1 MEILGIVAILLIA
14 WIAFKIFFRL
24 TIRLFTCGLL
34 ALLIMGVAAY
44 FIFQPF

>member
-1 MEILGIVAILLIA
+1 MEILGIVAVLLVA

-34 ALLIMGVAAY
+34 ALLILGGLAY
-44 FIFQPF
+44 LATQYF

>member
-14 WIAFKIFFRL
+14 WIAFKVIFRL

-34 ALLIMGVAAY
+34 ALVIIGVAAY
-44 FIFQPF
+44 LIFRPF

>member
-1 MEILGIVAILLIA
+1 VEILGIVALLLIA

-34 ALLIMGVAAY
+34 ALLVVGVVAY
-44 FIFQPF
+44 FIIQPF